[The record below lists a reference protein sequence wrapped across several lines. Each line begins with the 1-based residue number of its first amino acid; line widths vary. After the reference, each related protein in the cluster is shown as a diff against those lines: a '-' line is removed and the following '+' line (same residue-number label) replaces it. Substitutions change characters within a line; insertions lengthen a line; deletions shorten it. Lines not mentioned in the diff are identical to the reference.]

1 MRVAVLGA
9 GSLGSVIGGCLARGG
24 VDVWLV
30 SRRPEYITAVSA
42 QGLRLV
48 EEDGTSVVYP
58 HVTDDPCD
66 IGLVDLVIVL
76 VKAFDAAAALS
87 SAEPLIGTTTAVL
100 SMQNGLGGEELVAD
114 VVGRQRVLAGRTY
127 VAGDA
132 LAPGVV
138 RAGISGRATVIGDP
152 FGGDVG
158 RAEAVAEV
166 LRRGGLDVE
175 VSAEIRTVIWRKLL
189 INVATGALAGVTGL
203 PYGLLYRLDGVH
215 RAAVAAVEE
224 AATVARACGIDLGA
238 VDAEAI
244 WQEARRGLP
253 DSFRT
258 SILQSLDRGSLTEVG
273 FINGAVVR
281 HGRAT
286 GVPTPVNATLQ
297 ACVEGLELARSG
309 STGIAGPG
317 GGR

>member
-1 MRVAVLGA
+1 MLGA
-9 GSLGSVIGGCLARGG
+9 GSLGSVVGGCLVRGG

-30 SRRPEYITAVSA
+30 SRRPEYINAVA
-42 QGLRLV
+42 AEGLRV
-48 EEDGTSVVYP
+48 IEEDRTSVVHP
-58 HVTDDPCD
+58 HVTDDPRD
-66 IGLVDLVIVL
+66 VGIVDLVIVL
-76 VKAFDAAAALS
+76 VKAFDTAAALS
-87 SAEPLIGTTTAVL
+87 SAAPMMGKTTVVL
-100 SMQNGLGGEELVAD
+100 SMQNGLGGEEIAAE

-152 FGGDVG
+152 FGGELG

-166 LRRGGLDVE
+166 LRCGGLDVE

-189 INVATGALAGVTGL
+189 VNVATGALAGVTGL
-203 PYGLLYRLDGVH
+203 PYGLLYRLDGVQST
-215 RAAVAAVEE
+215 AVSAVEE
-224 AATVARACGIDLGA
+224 AVTVAKACGVDLGA
-238 VDAEAI
+238 VDAESI
-244 WQEARRGLP
+244 WHEARRGLP

-258 SILQSLDRGSLTEVG
+258 SILQSLDRGAPTEIG

-281 HGRAT
+281 HGKAT

-297 ACVEGLELARSG
+297 ACVEGRELARVG
-309 STGIAGPG
+309 LAGDERPG
-317 GGR
+317 GAW